1 MNVYRNRN
9 FLLTYAASFISLFGS
24 KLLMMSYVAYVYA
37 ASSSAA
43 LASIVFAAE
52 WTCSLVI
59 GLFGTRFIDRQDAKH
74 LLIKLNLIAA
84 VVTLSFA
91 FFTALDNYR
100 YAIAIIMVRALLQH
114 AVSSSRIKA
123 LVQFFSKEETE
134 LFSPVFNSSLF
145 IAIALAYAVGIF
157 IQTLVSFTVIV
168 GIDSATFLIAA
179 ALFALVR
186 PNAERLA
193 ESTRASHAAA
203 GNGFDH
209 LKQALSSIA
218 RNRSLSSAV
227 FYIIL
232 SVTAFQATYEI
243 VMTTV
248 PQTWFGQG
256 RSGTALFFTFESV
269 FVTLGAFLYQFLNRR
284 GFITESNQHALNLG
298 TIGFAVSVYLLVP
311 QFQHH
316 LYVTLVVINV
326 MVVAVE
332 MVWTHQFK
340 QMIANTASA
349 QIAAVTGV
357 QMAMGYTLMG
367 VFAFIFSVIADRWGI
382 TNAIYMNVS
391 LAIVLVAGWELLVR
405 GRTSVPHV
413 PASKVSVDA

>member
-37 ASSSAA
+37 ASASAA

-52 WTCSLVI
+52 WMCSLVI
-59 GLFGTRFIDRQDAKH
+59 GLFGTQFIDRRNAKY
-74 LLIKLNLIAA
+74 LLIKLNAIAA
-84 VVTLSFA
+84 LVTLSFA
-91 FFTALDNYR
+91 FFTAIDNFR
-100 YAIAIIMVRALLQH
+100 YAIAIIMLRALLSH
-114 AVSSSRIKA
+114 AVSSARIKA
-123 LVQFFSKEETE
+123 LVQFFSKEETD

-157 IQTLVSFTVIV
+157 IQTVVSFTVIV
-168 GIDSATFLIAA
+168 VIDSATFLVAA
-179 ALFALVR
+179 GLFALVR

-203 GNGFDH
+203 GHRFDH

-218 RNRSLSSAV
+218 RNRNLSSAV

-248 PQTWFGQG
+248 PQIWFGQG
-256 RSGTALFFTFESV
+256 RAGTALFFMFESI
-269 FVTLGAFLYQFLNRR
+269 FVTAGAFLYQFLNRR
-284 GFITESNQHALNLG
+284 GFITDSNQHALNLG
-298 TIGFAVSVYLLVP
+298 TVAFAVSVYLLVP

-316 LYVTLVVINV
+316 LYTTLIVINV
-326 MVVAVE
+326 MVVAIE
-332 MVWTHQFK
+332 LVWTHQFK
-340 QMIANTASA
+340 QMISNTASA
-349 QIAAVTGV
+349 QIATVTGV

-367 VFAFIFSVIADRWGI
+367 VFAFTFSVIADRWGI
-382 TNAIYMNVS
+382 TNAIYMNV
-391 LAIVLVAGWELLVR
+391 LLTIVLVAGWELLVR
-405 GRTSVPHV
+405 GRNTVQHV
-413 PASKVSVDA
+413 QPSKVSVDA